1 VTAGPVG
8 SHLISGR
15 RLLESEALMRCLW
28 LVLAVLVSLPSAAMA
43 QVVEFYH
50 LDALGSVR
58 AVTNEQGGIVEQRD
72 YLPFGEEW
80 CGASG
85 FCDPA
90 APGQGQPRRFTAK
103 ERDTET
109 GLDYFGARYYRAP
122 IARFTTID
130 PVLDTKASQE
140 DSQRW
145 NRYAHGRNNPL
156 RYVDPD
162 GRYDRDV
169 HFDETY
175 RLAVWVGLTPSE
187 AYIIAST
194 NQGVDDNKRTSPFP
208 NLTQFIEEGG
218 SGIAGTMMGLG
229 LGVRA
234 DHHFVTPDRLAA
246 MRAEAFE
253 TRSPSLFGVYLHA
266 FQDTFSHQQGKTD
279 RNGEPYGPMLGHVFT
294 REAFKVDD
302 PRWRP
307 QLWKRMVEATTK
319 ELIAWRDA
327 TTRPDERDGAF
338 TTRAPYR

>member
-109 GLDYFGARYYRAP
+109 GLDYFGARYYGARL
-122 IARFTTID
+122 ARFTTID
-130 PVLDTKASQE
+130 PVFTWEENLADP
-140 DSQRW
+140 QRW
-145 NRYAHGRNNPL
+145 NRFAYGLNNPL
-156 RYVDPD
+156 RHLDPD
-162 GRYDRDV
+162 GRAASDTSKPAQGSVTGQLPPEKVAEIERSVIFAAIENPIAQVKETLVVGFVNVLAIVPAAIIDV
-169 HFDETY
+169 T
-175 RLAVWVGLTPSE
+175 VGNVIRATLSP
-187 AYIIAST
+187 A
-194 NQGVDDNKRTSPFP
+194 NQGILHDSSLPGEIQPAFNE
-208 NLTQFIEEGG
+208 LYAHIWHIEGG
-218 SGIAGTMMGLG
+218 QSQGPPTAAKVKSAAGPRPTDDVVPTSASETDTVKEGLVGKIESFMG
-229 LGVRA
+229 A
-234 DHHFVTPDRLAA
+234 
-246 MRAEAFE
+246 
-253 TRSPSLFGVYLHA
+253 TRSG
-266 FQDTFSHQQGKTD
+266 G
-279 RNGEPYGPMLGHVFT
+279 
-294 REAFKVDD
+294 REE
-302 PRWRP
+302 
-307 QLWKRMVEATTK
+307 Q
-319 ELIAWRDA
+319 
-327 TTRPDERDGAF
+327 
-338 TTRAPYR
+338 